1 MAGGTFL
8 TKNKV
13 RPGAY
18 VNIAAE
24 AKTSGSISDRGT
36 SYCLWILIG
45 VQNLQ

>member
-24 AKTSGSISDRGT
+24 AKTEVS